1 MRLLRAITQSTAL
14 EFIGQ
19 ILLLLLF
26 PLVGSIAVGWWGVVE
41 ESWSPLALTLAIVV
55 FTALVVLSV
64 TIYTFRAKLQHS
76 PSSWGANRLSRVLR
90 EWAFDFGNFGVYPN
104 AVRQQQP
111 DASFAFD
118 VRDEQGRGVTV
129 ALIGKHLDLSA
140 RIGLDAQSQSKLDTL
155 EQNEENDLRRELGME
170 LTKYGV
176 GFDFR
181 NLSRAMQNEQR
192 VVALQ
197 DRLYS

>member
-1 MRLLRAITQSTAL
+1 M
-14 EFIGQ
+14 
-19 ILLLLLF
+19 
-26 PLVGSIAVGWWGVVE
+26 
-41 ESWSPLALTLAIVV
+41 
-55 FTALVVLSV
+55 
-64 TIYTFRAKLQHS
+64 
-76 PSSWGANRLSRVLR
+76 
-90 EWAFDFGNFGVYPN
+90 
-104 AVRQQQP
+104 
-111 DASFAFD
+111 
-118 VRDEQGRGVTV
+118 
-129 ALIGKHLDLSA
+129 IGKHLDLSA

-197 DRLYS
+197 DRLSS